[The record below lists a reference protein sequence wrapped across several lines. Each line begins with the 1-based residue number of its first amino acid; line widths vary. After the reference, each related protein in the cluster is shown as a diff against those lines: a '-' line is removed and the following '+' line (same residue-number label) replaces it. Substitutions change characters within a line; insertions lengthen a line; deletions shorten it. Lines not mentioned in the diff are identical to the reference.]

1 MRYSR
6 VADGLLWTFLWR
18 TTDNPLVAE
27 PEVAARSR
35 VGRGGFPA
43 PALLLAILALA
54 GTAVREWPQLHSQGS
69 LAKLLSGPGDY
80 APLEILAALF
90 RGQSVAAAYLHSHQP
105 YPLPY
110 LLAFAPFGLLQEPWL
125 RVAVTLFSIAFV
137 LVAVWLLAGESPN
150 PGLLP
155 ALISVPLVATLLSPH
170 ITSTLGLLGVCL
182 AAWAQPRRNWAVMG
196 VGLAIAFVRPPNALP
211 LLAVLV
217 YSSWDQ
223 PLGLLKAVV
232 AGAVAM
238 LPFLAWA
245 FWLDPAWLETYRANI
260 AHTDY
265 AGLPLLAIN
274 IGGTWGVVLLQAA
287 AVLGALLLAR
297 SQRGKPLDP
306 DLGTLAIAIGVL
318 SSKLSGPYSGLYALP
333 ALARL
338 GVRPRLAWTPW
349 IASGLGWLMEIT
361 FLPAMLAGAG
371 GPPEWESVI
380 AYGFVLAVWPL
391 ARRAEP
397 VVAVRAV
404 SSSA

>member
-1 MRYSR
+1 VRYSR
-6 VADGLLWTFLWR
+6 IADGLLWTFLWR
-18 TTDNPLVAE
+18 TTDKTLVAE
-27 PEVAARSR
+27 PAVVRAARVR
-35 VGRGGFPA
+35 QGLTAAAV
-43 PALLLAILALA
+43 LLVLLALA
-54 GTAVREWPQLHSQGS
+54 GTAVREWPQLHQQGS
-69 LAKLLSGPGDY
+69 LAKLLGGPGDY
-80 APLEILAALF
+80 APVEIIAALF
-90 RGQSVAAAYLHSHQP
+90 HGQSVAAAYLHSHQP

-110 LLAFAPFGLLQEPWL
+110 LLAFAPFGMLDEPWL

-137 LVAVWLLAGESPN
+137 LVAVWLVAGESPN

-155 ALISVPLVATLLSPH
+155 ALISVPVVATLLSPH

-182 AAWAQPRRNWAVMG
+182 AAWAQPRRNWALMG

-223 PLGLLKAVV
+223 PLGLLKAIA
-232 AGAVAM
+232 AGAVAI

-245 FWLDPAWLETYRANI
+245 FWLDPGWIATYSANI

-265 AGLPLLAIN
+265 AGLPSLAIN
-274 IGGTWGVVLLQAA
+274 LGGTWGVILLQVA

-297 SQRGKPLDP
+297 SQRGKPLHP
-306 DLGTLAIAIGVL
+306 DLAAIAIAIGVL
-318 SSKLSGPYSGLYALP
+318 SSKLAGPYSGLYALP

-338 GVRPRLAWTPW
+338 GLRPRLAWTPW
-349 IASGLGWLMEIT
+349 IASGLGWLMEIS
-361 FLPAMLAGAG
+361 FLPTMLAGAG
-371 GPPEWESVI
+371 GPPEWESVV
-380 AYGFVLAVWPL
+380 AYGFVLAAWPL
-391 ARRAEP
+391 ARRAGP